1 MLDCL
6 VIFRFGEIEWWICPS
21 NCDFY
26 TLQNS
31 VWGKANVTN
40 YTDSFFF
47 RRLIFFL
54 RWGTLNKIKEDS
66 TSPKRVCDRSYF
78 TTQVSSDKLMSCFLN
93 STLNNFLNSTLNKP
107 PLFTFLRDTSAKW
120 LYHASLRLPAIT

>member
-6 VIFRFGEIEWWICPS
+6 VIFRFGEIEWCICPS

-93 STLNNFLNSTLNKP
+93 STLKINRLY
-107 PLFTFLRDTSAKW
+107 LRFCVTRQQNGYITHHCD
-120 LYHASLRLPAIT
+120 YLR